1 MQQFQIP
8 QFIDYEDKVI
18 GPLTIKQFLWLLAG
32 GAIVFTL
39 WVSFPLI
46 LFIILGIPIAILF
59 LALAFYKINGRPFII
74 FITSS
79 INYFIHPKM
88 LLWKGESKEK
98 KPVFAEEKE
107 IEEEKIEKISKSALE
122 KLAAKLD
129 Q

>member
-32 GAIVFTL
+32 GAIVFVL

-88 LLWKGESKEK
+88 LLWKGERKEK